1 MAYFR
6 DFCHRYSGAPALTQA
21 GALEGISAEGAPHRP
36 HSMPDMPLRAAVDLP
51 AEGGKEIL
59 YLYTRFPNVKLQSE
73 EGAMKRLISNLG
85 FVALVVSSSL
95 LVYAQSNVTVTVS
108 PQNEEN
114 FNKLISWLSENEL
127 FKEKHDFIKSIKETF
142 RHAKDGNVEQYYYWL
157 KIFESEMAKLSDV
170 EKNELINFALSS
182 FTLDDDDTIDTK
194 DGTIDADKSSKQ
206 GTGTG
211 GSSDR

>member
-1 MAYFR
+1 
-6 DFCHRYSGAPALTQA
+6 
-21 GALEGISAEGAPHRP
+21 
-36 HSMPDMPLRAAVDLP
+36 
-51 AEGGKEIL
+51 
-59 YLYTRFPNVKLQSE
+59 
-73 EGAMKRLISNLG
+73 MKWLISNLG

-127 FKEKHDFIKSIKETF
+127 FKGKSDLIKSIRETF
-142 RHAKDGNVEQYYYWL
+142 RYAKEGNIEQYRYWL
-157 KIFESEMAKLSDV
+157 QIFESEMAKLSDV
-170 EKNELINFALSS
+170 EKNELVNFALSS
-182 FTLDDDDTIDTK
+182 FKLDDDDTIDTE

-211 GSSDR
+211 GSSNR